1 MNETLNT
8 LINRASPRSFRPEH
22 IEKEKLELILQAGLK
37 APSGRNAQTPLF
49 IVVTRDEVVKKLSG
63 LNAAVMGTDADPF
76 YGAKDVIVVL
86 AKKEICWQYDGPL
99 AIGNML
105 NAAFSLGVGSRWIHR
120 AKQVFEGAE
129 GKAILADLGI
139 EGDVEGIGFC
149 VLGYSDEN
157 PAPKEILPGRVFR
170 IE

>member
-22 IEKEKLELILQAGLK
+22 VEKEKLDLILQAGLK
-37 APSGRNAQTPLF
+37 APSGRNAQTPIF
-49 IVVTRDEVVKKLSG
+49 IVVTKDETVKTLSE
-63 LNAAVMGTDADPF
+63 LNAAVMGADTDPF
-76 YGAKDVIVVL
+76 YGARDVIIVL
-86 AKKEICWQYDGPL
+86 VKKEFCWQYDGPI

-120 AKQVFEGAE
+120 AKQVFEGPE
-129 GKAILADLGI
+129 GKAILAGLGI
-139 EGDVEGIGFC
+139 TEDVEGVGFC
-149 VLGYSDEN
+149 VLGYSDEK
-157 PAPKEILPGRVFR
+157 PQPKEILPGRVYR